1 MDACIESVLAL
12 DDGTGD
18 IEIIVID
25 DGSAKDDTLAKA
37 QSWQQRHP
45 DIVWAIHQENK
56 GHGGAVNTGL
66 SHANGRYFKVVDSDD
81 WLDADAGRAVLAYLR
96 SQAELTSACDLV
108 IANYVYEK
116 VDEGARTVI
125 DYRNVF
131 PQGCEFGWSDVR
143 AFKPSQYLLMHS
155 VIYRTDMLREA
166 GIVLPEHCFYVD
178 NVFVYV
184 PLPHVKSMR
193 YFDCDLYR
201 YYIGREDQSVNEDV
215 MKGRIDQQLQVT
227 RAMIDAVALPEAA
240 PDRRLADYLCNYL
253 AMMMCI
259 CSVFLRMIDTDESRA
274 KLDGIWAYL
283 KEKRPRIY
291 PRIRRNILNAAT
303 NLPGDLGRRAGLA
316 GYHLAQKVFK
326 FN

>member
-37 QSWQQRHP
+37 QSWQERHP
-45 DIVWAIHQENK
+45 DIIWAIHQENK

-81 WLDADAGRAVLAYLR
+81 WLDADAGRAVLSYLR

-116 VDEGARTVI
+116 VDEGSRTVI

-131 PQGCEFGWSDVR
+131 PQGREFGWSDVR

-166 GIVLPEHCFYVD
+166 DIVLPEHCFYVD

-184 PLPHVKSMR
+184 PLPHVQSMR
-193 YFDCDLYR
+193 YLDCDLYR
-201 YYIGREDQSVNEDV
+201 YYIGREDQSVNENV

-240 PDRRLADYLCNYL
+240 SDRRLADYLSNYL

-259 CSVFLRMIDTDESRA
+259 CTVFLRMIDTDESRA

-303 NLPGDLGRRAGLA
+303 NLPGELGRRAGLA
-316 GYHLAQKVFK
+316 GYHLAQKIFK